1 MYKNTYNK
9 TMTKLPRILSISEAR
24 AALKDLVERVTAD
37 KAPAIITRQGGEP
50 VVMVALSEWEALQET
65 NYLLESPANA
75 RRLRDSI
82 AAAEAGETRS
92 LTPDTLRR
100 LAADPAVFIG
110 WAGTK
115 PVPTRHHE
123 CRADAPGARRPR
135 LAGPP
140 RNPPRQTHP
149 PTHRRHSPQPVRRPG
164 QTGTPQGRIVRLVV
178 APHR

>member
-110 WAGTK
+110 WAGD
-115 PVPTRHHE
+115 E
-123 CRADAPGARRPR
+123 
-135 LAGPP
+135 
-140 RNPPRQTHP
+140 
-149 PTHRRHSPQPVRRPG
+149 
-164 QTGTPQGRIVRLVV
+164 TGTDE
-178 APHR
+178 AS

>member
-1 MYKNTYNK
+1 MYKNTYNQP
-9 TMTKLPRILSISEAR
+9 MNKLPRILSISEAR

-100 LAADPAVFIG
+100 LAEDPAAFVG
-110 WAGTK
+110 WA
-115 PVPTRHHE
+115 E
-123 CRADAPGARRPR
+123 DE
-135 LAGPP
+135 
-140 RNPPRQTHP
+140 
-149 PTHRRHSPQPVRRPG
+149 
-164 QTGTPQGRIVRLVV
+164 TGTDE
-178 APHR
+178 AS

>member
-1 MYKNTYNK
+1 MYRYVYNK
-9 TMTKLPRILSISEAR
+9 PMTKLPRILSISEAR

-100 LAADPAVFIG
+100 LAEDPAAFVG
-110 WAGTK
+110 WAGD
-115 PVPTRHHE
+115 E
-123 CRADAPGARRPR
+123 
-135 LAGPP
+135 
-140 RNPPRQTHP
+140 
-149 PTHRRHSPQPVRRPG
+149 
-164 QTGTPQGRIVRLVV
+164 TGTDE
-178 APHR
+178 AS

>member
-1 MYKNTYNK
+1 MYQNMYNQGMVK
-9 TMTKLPRILSISEAR
+9 PPRILSISEAR

-100 LAADPAVFIG
+100 LAEDPVAFIG
-110 WAGTK
+110 WAGD
-115 PVPTRHHE
+115 E
-123 CRADAPGARRPR
+123 
-135 LAGPP
+135 
-140 RNPPRQTHP
+140 
-149 PTHRRHSPQPVRRPG
+149 
-164 QTGTPQGRIVRLVV
+164 TGTDE
-178 APHR
+178 AS

>member
-1 MYKNTYNK
+1 MYRYMYNK
-9 TMTKLPRILSISEAR
+9 PMTKLPRILSISEAR

-100 LAADPAVFIG
+100 LAEDPAAFVG
-110 WAGTK
+110 WA
-115 PVPTRHHE
+115 E
-123 CRADAPGARRPR
+123 DE
-135 LAGPP
+135 
-140 RNPPRQTHP
+140 
-149 PTHRRHSPQPVRRPG
+149 
-164 QTGTPQGRIVRLVV
+164 TGTDE
-178 APHR
+178 AS